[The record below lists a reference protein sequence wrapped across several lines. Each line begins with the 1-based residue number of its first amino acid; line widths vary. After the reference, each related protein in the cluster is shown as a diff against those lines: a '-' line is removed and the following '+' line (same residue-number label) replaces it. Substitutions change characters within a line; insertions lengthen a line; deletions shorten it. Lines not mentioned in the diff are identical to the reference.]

1 MSLKGV
7 RMYQDYSQI
16 NDELIQKIM
25 DDNKRIT
32 SMFIHEL
39 RNPLSLIKGTLQY
52 IEMKHQEVKEY
63 KYWSQLSE
71 LIMDMEHLMTDA
83 SLLNSSTTLNIKG
96 TNILTLIQ
104 VVVDNYSPQA
114 DNQDK
119 LLTFKHTAECE
130 SLYSSYPCD
139 SDKIKQVLSN
149 LLKNA
154 LEATEPGNYIELIL
168 STGSTDKESM
178 LSIQINNNGKPIPDD
193 EIDTI
198 FNPFVTHKTGGT
210 GIGLAL
216 AKRIVEAHKGRIQV
230 SSSDTLTGFTILL
243 PLPDKL

>member
-1 MSLKGV
+1 
-7 RMYQDYSQI
+7 MYQDYSQI

-52 IEMKHQEVKEY
+52 IEMKHLEVKEY

-83 SLLNSSTTLNIKG
+83 SLLNSSTTLNIKDI
-96 TNILTLIQ
+96 NLLALIQ
-104 VVVDNYSPQA
+104 LVVDNYSPQA
-114 DNQDK
+114 DNQQK
-119 LLTFKHTAECE
+119 SLKFKYASE
-130 SLYSSYPCD
+130 SESVFSSYPCD
-139 SDKIKQVLSN
+139 PDKIKQVLSN

-154 LEATEPGNYIELIL
+154 LEATSPGNCIEIIL
-168 STGSTDKESM
+168 SINSKDTESM
-178 LSIQINNNGKPIPDD
+178 LSIQVNNNGQPIPED

-198 FNPFVTHKTGGT
+198 FNPFVTHKAGGT

-216 AKRIVEAHKGRIQV
+216 AKRIVEAHMGSIQV
-230 SSSDTLTGFTILL
+230 SSNVSLTGFTILL
-243 PLPDKL
+243 PFPRYK

>member
-1 MSLKGV
+1 
-7 RMYQDYSQI
+7 MYQDYSQI
-16 NDELIQKIM
+16 NDMLIQKIM

-63 KYWSQLSE
+63 KYWSLLPE
-71 LIMDMEHLMTDA
+71 LITDMEHLMTDA
-83 SLLNSSTTLNIKG
+83 SLLNSSTSLNINS
-96 TNILTLIQ
+96 TNLLALIQ

-114 DNQDK
+114 DYQEK
-119 LLTFKHTAECE
+119 LLTFKHTPECE
-130 SLYSSYPCD
+130 SLCSSYPCD

-154 LEATEPGNYIELIL
+154 LEATEPGNNIDLIL
-168 STGSTDKESM
+168 STDSTDTESM
-178 LSIQINNNGKPIPDD
+178 FSIQINNDGKPIPDD

-198 FNPFVTHKTGGT
+198 FKPFVTHKAGGT

-216 AKRIVEAHKGRIQV
+216 AKRIIEAHMGSIQV
-230 SSSDTLTGFTILL
+230 SSSDNLTSFTILL
-243 PLPDKL
+243 PLPTDL